1 MYKNYNISNQD
12 ITNED
17 FSTNYFMFK
26 LLQFAGLPL
35 DKTSE
40 YLKTLNEEY
49 PIIGINSGV
58 YDKKGNKIS
67 DYENILNK
75 YLGLMYY
82 RLFDSQTINRK
93 GHLKS
98 RCPFLFSSKNPLWL
112 IPHQG
117 ADEARL

>member
-12 ITNED
+12 IINED

-26 LLQFAGLPL
+26 LLEFAGLPL

-40 YLKTLNEEY
+40 YLKALNEEY

-58 YDKKGNKIS
+58 YDKNGNKIS
-67 DYENILNK
+67 DYENVLNK

-82 RLFDSQTINRK
+82 RLFDSQ
-93 GHLKS
+93 
-98 RCPFLFSSKNPLWL
+98 
-112 IPHQG
+112 
-117 ADEARL
+117 

>member
-1 MYKNYNISNQD
+1 MYKNYNIPDQD

-17 FSTNYFMFK
+17 FSTNYFMLK
-26 LLQFAGLPL
+26 LLQFAGLP
-35 DKTSE
+35 SE

-67 DYENILNK
+67 DYENVLNK

-82 RLFDSQTINRK
+82 RLFDSQ
-93 GHLKS
+93 
-98 RCPFLFSSKNPLWL
+98 
-112 IPHQG
+112 
-117 ADEARL
+117 